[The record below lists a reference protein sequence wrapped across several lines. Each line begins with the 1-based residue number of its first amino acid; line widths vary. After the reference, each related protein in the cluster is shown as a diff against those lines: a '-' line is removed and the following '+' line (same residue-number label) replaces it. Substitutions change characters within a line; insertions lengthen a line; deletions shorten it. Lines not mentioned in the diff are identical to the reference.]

1 MLIDAIRGG
10 FNQSTLVQL
19 LLMIPIILISLTF
32 HEYCHGYAAYK
43 CGDMTARNF
52 GRLTL
57 NPIKHLDVV
66 GTIMMLVFGFG
77 YAKPVPINPRN
88 FGKPRRDICI
98 VSAAGPVSNLFLA
111 VIALLI
117 SYFSLVLP
125 VKFEMISVLSSN
137 LFGVWQMF
145 LTMFVYSNVTLF
157 VFNLLPIPPLDG
169 SRLLSTVLPAKASFW
184 LSKHENYIMIGL
196 LIALYFGLLDNVI
209 FFFQDLVIGGM
220 YKLLGLI
227 PIL

>member
-10 FNQSTLVQL
+10 FNQTAMVQL

-32 HEYCHGYAAYK
+32 HEYCHGYAAFK

-88 FGKPRRDICI
+88 FNKPRRDI
-98 VSAAGPVSNLFLA
+98 
-111 VIALLI
+111 
-117 SYFSLVLP
+117 
-125 VKFEMISVLSSN
+125 
-137 LFGVWQMF
+137 
-145 LTMFVYSNVTLF
+145 FV
-157 VFNLLPIPPLDG
+157 
-169 SRLLSTVLPAKASFW
+169 
-184 LSKHENYIMIGL
+184 
-196 LIALYFGLLDNVI
+196 
-209 FFFQDLVIGGM
+209 
-220 YKLLGLI
+220 
-227 PIL
+227 